1 MRSVV
6 LSLAFASTSFAQLAP
21 PAPDGTIRPT
31 IGSVERLDPAIN
43 KLIPEDARIE
53 VVAMGFEWS
62 EGPVWDKAENR
73 LLFSDVPTNKV
84 YQWSEKDG
92 LSVFLKASGYTGP
105 SGYGNEPGSN
115 GLTFDNEGRL
125 LSCEHGDR
133 RVSVLTTNGGGK
145 MTVADR
151 YEGKRFNSPND
162 VCVHPNDTI
171 YFTDPPYGLPKKE
184 KDPRRESSIF
194 GVYSISPK
202 GVVSVVDG
210 TMERP
215 NGITLSPDSKTLY
228 VAQSQ
233 GGKAWLV
240 SYPLDASGKVAG
252 DRKLLYDATPL
263 SKKDPGMPDGLK
275 TDQQGN
281 IWCTGPGG
289 VMVISADGKLL
300 GRILTGHRTANCAF
314 GDDGSTLYMTAD
326 YYIVRIKTSVK
337 GTGF

>member
-1 MRSVV
+1 MRLIT
-6 LSLAFASTSFAQLAP
+6 LSLALASTTFAQLAP
-21 PAPDGTIRPT
+21 PAPAGTPRPT
-31 IGSVERLDPAIN
+31 VGSVERLDPAIN
-43 KLIPEDARIE
+43 KLIPEDAKIE
-53 VVAMGFEWS
+53 VVAMGFDWS
-62 EGPVWDKAENR
+62 EGPVWDKAGNR
-73 LLFSDVPTNKV
+73 LLFSDVPANKV

-105 SGYGNEPGSN
+105 SDYGNEPGSN

-151 YEGKRFNSPND
+151 FEGKRFNSPND
-162 VCVHPNDTI
+162 VCVHPNGTI
-171 YFTDPPYGLPKKE
+171 YFTDPPYGLPQKE
-184 KDPRRESSIF
+184 KDPRRESPIF
-194 GVYSISPK
+194 GVYSITPK
-202 GVVSVVDG
+202 GQISVVDA

-215 NGITLSPDSKTLY
+215 NGVTLSPDGKTLY
-228 VAQSQ
+228 IAQSQ

-240 SYPLDASGKVAG
+240 SYPLDASGKAG
-252 DRKLLYDATPL
+252 KRTLLFDATPL
-263 SKKDPGMPDGLK
+263 SQKDPGMPDGLK

-289 VMVISADGKLL
+289 VMVISPEGKLL
-300 GRILTGHRTANCAF
+300 GRILTGQRTANCAF
-314 GDDGSTLYMTAD
+314 GDDGSTLHMTAD
-326 YYIVRIKTSVK
+326 YYIVRIRTSVK